1 MTISFD
7 DALLGHWTNRHQAQS
22 NPLGFASV
30 ELIWDVDYSDV
41 DQIWY
46 TSKNFYRKEGPDK
59 PYRSG
64 RHKMSLVRG
73 DSFLMENYSE
83 DGTKRQGCDMLF
95 VDVNGKWEGR
105 LFAEGQCVIGDAI
118 ISSHMVLY
126 GDKLHSADQGRDKEG
141 NLIWGTDHFYEFTRL
156 AKY

>member
-7 DALLGHWTNRHQAQS
+7 DALLGHWTNRYQAQS

-30 ELIWDVDYSDV
+30 ELEWSIDYSDV

-46 TSKNFYRKEGPDK
+46 KSKNYYRKEGPNK

-64 RHKMSLVRG
+64 RHKMSLIRG

-95 VDVNGKWEGR
+95 VDINGRWEGR

-141 NLIWGTDHFYEFTRL
+141 NLIWGTDHFYRFTRL
-156 AKY
+156 AK

>member
-1 MTISFD
+1 MTIDFS
-7 DALLGHWTNRHQAQS
+7 DALLGHWTNRYQAQS

-30 ELIWDVDYSDV
+30 ELEWGIDYSDV
-41 DQIWY
+41 DQTWY
-46 TSKNFYRKEGPDK
+46 TSKNYYRKEGPNK

-64 RHKMSLVRG
+64 RHKMSLIRE

-118 ISSHMVLY
+118 ISSHIILF
-126 GDKLHSADQGRDKEG
+126 GDKLHSADQGKDEHG
-141 NLIWGTDHFYEFTRL
+141 NLIWGSDHFYKFTRL
-156 AKY
+156 AK

>member
-1 MTISFD
+1 MTIDFS

-30 ELIWDVDYSDV
+30 ELEWGIDYSDV

-46 TSKNFYRKEGPDK
+46 TSKNYYRKEGPNN

-64 RHKMSLVRG
+64 RHKMSLIRG

-83 DGTKRQGCDMLF
+83 DGTKRVGCDMLF
-95 VDVNGKWEGR
+95 VEHDNRWEGK
-105 LFAEGQCVIGDAI
+105 LFAEGQCVLNDAI
-118 ISSHMVLY
+118 ISSHMLLY
-126 GDKLHSADQGRDKEG
+126 GDKLHSADQGRDKQG
-141 NLIWGTDHFYEFTRL
+141 NLIWGSDHFYRFTRL
-156 AKY
+156 AK

>member
-1 MTISFD
+1 
-7 DALLGHWTNRHQAQS
+7 
-22 NPLGFASV
+22 
-30 ELIWDVDYSDV
+30 
-41 DQIWY
+41 
-46 TSKNFYRKEGPDK
+46 
-59 PYRSG
+59 
-64 RHKMSLVRG
+64 MSLIRG

-95 VDVNGKWEGR
+95 VDINGRWEGR